1 MSVEGDFSHS
11 VTMLNNT
18 VGDLKVAVAEL
29 KVTVSN
35 MALRD
40 ADDRQAAQRREDRQ
54 QGEAQR
60 REDRIAALER
70 WKSRIQGQIWLIG
83 GFSGLVGAAVIAR
96 ILHWLP

>member
-1 MSVEGDFSHS
+1 MSIEGDFSQS
-11 VTMLNNT
+11 VAMLNAT

-40 ADDRQAAQRREDRQ
+40 ADDRQTAQRREDRQ
-54 QGEAQR
+54 QSEAQR

-70 WKSRIQGQIWLIG
+70 WKSRIQGQIWLLG
-83 GFSGLVGAAVIAR
+83 GVCAVLGGTLVAR
-96 ILHWLP
+96 ILHWI